1 MPWPK
6 CQVSPS
12 GAHAWLTPN
21 TARAPCVRWG
31 CPAPRQASQVPSV
44 HRVCPTPRQVSQAP
58 HGCWGMLSTE
68 AGAQASL
75 VRLVYQHIGRQ
86 SKRHVCI
93 VDAQPLGRQP
103 KHHVCAP
110 RRRASNLVLG
120 ACWLQP
126 HTCAHQTVQSTM
138 NSLTMHS
145 TCAIVQNCA
154 IHNELTH
161 SVQ

>member
-1 MPWPK
+1 M
-6 CQVSPS
+6 
-12 GAHAWLTPN
+12 
-21 TARAPCVRWG
+21 RWG

-68 AGAQASL
+68 AGAQASHGCWGMLSTEAGAQASL

-93 VDAQPLGRQP
+93 VDAQPPGRQP